1 MREENLGRIA
11 LTHSSTMWHGH
22 KLKIYGRKR
31 HGDIRYN
38 YHTEECYILES
49 WRSFYCLKK
58 TENHQGDNDLCLHFG
73 STSTIRDL
81 PLSELQ
87 IWTMHTPNSMRI
99 HGVLSRM
106 FNVLVTG
113 KTRKA
118 KMMSGLPK
126 SQLCIGGGRGG
137 LTGFQHGWLTGR
149 FRDARRQEFQFHT
162 GEHTSPW
169 CLLPNSRSHRGP

>member
-31 HGDIRYN
+31 QGDIRYN

-99 HGVLSRM
+99 HGVPSRM

-113 KTRKA
+113 KTRRA

-126 SQLCIGGGRGG
+126 SQLCIGGGGG
-137 LTGFQHGWLTGR
+137 SHWVPTRLINRQIPGCKK
-149 FRDARRQEFQFHT
+149 ARVPVPYPLVNTPVPDVYF
-162 GEHTSPW
+162 
-169 CLLPNSRSHRGP
+169 